1 MKRLLCWSAIALLL
15 SAAQAAMAAD
25 PKDRFQKILDEFL
38 AENPQAPGV
47 AAAVLCPSRG
57 LDWSGAAG
65 MEARGDFPALTPRH
79 TFRIASN
86 TKTYVAASVLRL
98 AEMGRLNL
106 DDRLA
111 IHLTAAQRDLLK
123 SDGYD
128 VDAITLAQVL
138 SHTAGLGDHTKD
150 PRFEQ
155 RILSDPQYA
164 WTPEEQLRLLVEWQD
179 PVGKPGEKYAYSD
192 SGYVLLG
199 SLLERWTGR
208 RLGAA
213 VRDLLGYDRLGLKAT
228 YWEYMEPAPPE
239 AGPRAHQYLGLT
251 DVTAFQAS
259 FDLFGGG
266 GIVTD
271 SRELTAFMRRLLTGG
286 VLERPETLEE
296 MTGRGTLPYRL
307 GLMVVECDGWL
318 AYGHQGFWNTFA
330 FHVPSL
336 DLTVGGTILNHDA
349 ANGRVLLRRLV
360 AAVAASGAGAG
371 PRRPADVSQDR
382 SPGPRPRG

>member
-1 MKRLLCWSAIALLL
+1 MKPLLRQTAILLLL
-15 SAAQAAMAAD
+15 SAARAALAAD
-25 PKDRFQKILDEFL
+25 PKDRLQEVLETFL

-47 AAAVLCPSRG
+47 AATVLCPSRN

-65 MEARGDFPALTPRH
+65 KEARGESQALTPRH

-98 AEMGRLNL
+98 CEMRRLSL
-106 DDRLA
+106 DDRLGA
-111 IHLTAAQRDLLK
+111 NLTAAQRDLLK

-138 SHTAGLGDHTKD
+138 SHTAGFGDHTKD

-155 RILSDPQYA
+155 RILADPHYA
-164 WTPEEQLRLLVEWQD
+164 WTPEEQIRLLVEWQD

-199 SLLERWTGR
+199 SLIERWTGR
-208 RLGAA
+208 SLGSA
-213 VRDLLGYDRLGLKAT
+213 VRDLLRYDRLGLRST
-228 YWEYMEPAPPE
+228 YWEYMEPPPPE
-239 AGPRAHQYLGLT
+239 AGPRAHQYLGPT
-251 DVTAFQAS
+251 DVTAFRAS

-271 SRELTAFMRRLLTGG
+271 AQELTSFMRRLLTGG
-286 VLERPETLEE
+286 VLDRPQTLED

-307 GLMVVECDGWL
+307 GLMVIELDGWI

-336 DLTVGGTILNHDA
+336 DLTVGGTILDHDA
-349 ANGRVLLRRLV
+349 ANGRVLARRLV
-360 AAVAASGAGAG
+360 AAVAASG
-371 PRRPADVSQDR
+371 
-382 SPGPRPRG
+382 PGPGPSRPPALRPEDPRTPSPAP

>member
-1 MKRLLCWSAIALLL
+1 MKRLIGRATILLFL
-15 SAAQAAMAAD
+15 SAAQATFAAD
-25 PKDRFQKILDEFL
+25 PKDRYQEILDTFL

-47 AAAVLCPSRG
+47 AATILSPSRG

-65 MEARGDFPALTPRH
+65 KEAKGDSPALTPRH

-98 AEMGRLNL
+98 SEMGRLNL
-106 DDRLA
+106 DDRLGD
-111 IHLTAAQRDLLK
+111 HLTPAQRDLLR

-138 SHTAGLGDHTKD
+138 SHTAGFGDHTKD

-155 RILSDPQYA
+155 RILADPQYA
-164 WTPEEQLRLLVEWQD
+164 WTPEEQLRLLVEWRD

-208 RLGAA
+208 RLGPA
-213 VRDLLGYDRLGLKAT
+213 VRDLLRFDRLGLQAT
-228 YWEYMEPAPPE
+228 HWEYMEPTPPE
-239 AGPRAHQYLGLT
+239 AGPRAHQYLGPT
-251 DVTAFQAS
+251 DVTAFRAS

-271 SRELTAFMRRLLTGG
+271 TRELTAFVRRLLTVG
-286 VLERPETLEE
+286 VLDRPATLHE

-307 GLMVVECDGWL
+307 GLMVVECDGWI

-360 AAVAASGAGAG
+360 AAVAASGPGTK
-371 PRRPADVSQDR
+371 PRRPSE
-382 SPGPRPRG
+382 SPPGGSTDPRPRG